1 MEFKSFVRKKIVW
14 ALLFYPLTV
23 PDSDDDFGEAVRLS
37 NDGRFLAIGAPQIDQ
52 IRETGYVTI
61 YEVQDNQVIRYGNV
75 LFGLGNIDHF
85 GQALAFSNDGSVL
98 AVGAAYDRSG
108 QRNSKGNGYVR
119 KNTNLPGTVWSH
131 PKRFFRVRIWGVSGT
146 FR

>member
-61 YEVQDNQVIRYGNV
+61 YEVQDNQVIRN
-75 LFGLGNIDHF
+75 LDHF
-85 GQALAFSNDGSVL
+85 GQALAFSNDWSVL

-131 PKRFFRVRIWGVSGT
+131 PKRFFRVRIRGVSGT